1 MLRKIQIAESAKS
14 HKHAKLIAEASQT
27 LEDAVAAADL
37 QLLGPVLEGVWRERD
52 PLRHTHTHTNTTARS
67 HAPSLLSPPSFH
79 AGVTSVSQIQSRVEG
94 DAAALNRKSERL
106 LSLASGWKG
115 ALDNFTAEVRATG
128 APQAWGSAVASDLDS
143 AAADLERAGQ
153 SLSSDF

>member
-1 MLRKIQIAESAKS
+1 M
-14 HKHAKLIAEASQT
+14 T
-27 LEDAVAAADL
+27 
-37 QLLGPVLEGVWRERD
+37 RERSTA
-52 PLRHTHTHTNTTARS
+52 PHTHTHTPTQLRVLTRR
-67 HAPSLLSPPSFH
+67 HYSLLHHLFH
-79 AGVTSVSQIQSRVEG
+79 AGVTSVSRIQSRVEG

>member
-67 HAPSLLSPPSFH
+67 HAPSLLSPPSFISRRCDERI
-79 AGVTSVSQIQSRVEG
+79 ANSVESRGRRSGVEPQVGATTELGIWVEG
-94 DAAALNRKSERL
+94 CA
-106 LSLASGWKG
+106 
-115 ALDNFTAEVRATG
+115 
-128 APQAWGSAVASDLDS
+128 
-143 AAADLERAGQ
+143 
-153 SLSSDF
+153 